1 MRAITL
7 NSFKTELNDWLGAR
21 FQPGLPDVEGGW
33 EAWIQIDLVAYLN
46 RSSGHQ
52 PEQMID
58 IRREVP
64 NIYNNGNQRAD
75 LLLNSD
81 VVKGDPSKATT
92 HPPLIIELKAQS
104 YRVTLAATKE
114 GISNDYH
121 KLHSSNIRA
130 EYQNAHRVSIV
141 AAIEPELAGW
151 LSHNGFHKIAS
162 GQNVELYSLD
172 VHQ

>member
-7 NSFKTELNDWLGAR
+7 NSFESEIHDWLGAR

-33 EAWIQIDLVAYLN
+33 EVWIQIDLVAYLN
-46 RSSGHQ
+46 RNSGHQ
-52 PEQMID
+52 ADHMID

-64 NIYNNGNQRAD
+64 NVYNNGSQRAD
-75 LLLNSD
+75 LLLNGD
-81 VVKGDPSKATT
+81 VVKGDASMAST

-104 YRVTLAATKE
+104 YRVPLSSTKE
-114 GISNDYH
+114 GISNDVH

-130 EYQNAHRVSIV
+130 EYQQARRAAIV
-141 AAIEPELAGW
+141 AAIEPELADW
-151 LSHNGFHKIAS
+151 LSQNGFHKIAS
-162 GQNVELYSLD
+162 GQNVELYSLP